1 MNTTAPYQKDKMQ
14 MLKHVQHRQKLGIG
28 ARGVNFFRMAITERR
43 TEASNP
49 SYAAKR
55 TCIWNVSAF
64 SVLADVF
71 FEAPHLHQS
80 VRTILNIYNLNNF
93 AVASTVGLISTRSSL
108 NLCSTSQTYFL
119 TVKKESLVTV

>member
-1 MNTTAPYQKDKMQ
+1 MNTTAPYQKEKMQ

-55 TCIWNVSAF
+55 TCIW
-64 SVLADVF
+64 DVRC
-71 FEAPHLHQS
+71 ASSIAQ
-80 VRTILNIYNLNNF
+80 
-93 AVASTVGLISTRSSL
+93 VARCI
-108 NLCSTSQTYFL
+108 C
-119 TVKKESLVTV
+119 KEKVIIVHFQY

>member
-55 TCIWNVSAF
+55 TCIW
-64 SVLADVF
+64 DVRC
-71 FEAPHLHQS
+71 ASSIAQ
-80 VRTILNIYNLNNF
+80 
-93 AVASTVGLISTRSSL
+93 VARCI
-108 NLCSTSQTYFL
+108 C
-119 TVKKESLVTV
+119 KEKVIIVHFQY